1 MRRGTPCRVADC
13 RRMRADTQRSSS
25 SAGSAGSRA
34 LAGRGLLGTVLIWL
48 ALVLTGCAAGP
59 RPDYPRT
66 ASTASEPIH
75 DNRRSVT
82 VVPTWAAV
90 DSTGSWHF
98 TLRIWAS
105 KARTAEIPE
114 WVVRKLTGDLDGL
127 DPAEK
132 QLLAERVADFFADDD
147 LLEEVTFRF
156 VGDPANELFRFEDR
170 TDFNGIVQQ
179 SFSLPVARAQEIAR
193 KQGASDGWLTI
204 EAGYRDVKGQGRI
217 KLLAPSG
224 RSVVSDIDD
233 TIRMTEILKGRAT
246 VLRNTF
252 LKTFE
257 AVPGMRDR
265 YAAYGDGV
273 DFHYV
278 SGAPWQ
284 LYRVLAQFLIEESGF
299 PEGTFHMKNV
309 PKNLAESETWLAWR
323 NLVSGD
329 FTVEHKKAEITALIK
344 ACPDRRFILIGDS
357 GEMDPEIFAAVRDE
371 FPDRIEEILIHDVRG
386 DARVPG
392 SSRLHNMTVIPTPS
406 PPVGRQFG
414 A

>member
-1 MRRGTPCRVADC
+1 MRCGTPCRVADC

-25 SAGSAGSRA
+25 SAGSAVSRA

-59 RPDYPRT
+59 RPDDPRT

-147 LLEEVTFRF
+147 SLEEVTFRF

-179 SFSLPVARAQEIAR
+179 SFSLPVARA
-193 KQGASDGWLTI
+193 
-204 EAGYRDVKGQGRI
+204 AGDRPETGGQ
-217 KLLAPSG
+217 
-224 RSVVSDIDD
+224 
-233 TIRMTEILKGRAT
+233 
-246 VLRNTF
+246 
-252 LKTFE
+252 
-257 AVPGMRDR
+257 
-265 YAAYGDGV
+265 
-273 DFHYV
+273 
-278 SGAPWQ
+278 
-284 LYRVLAQFLIEESGF
+284 
-299 PEGTFHMKNV
+299 
-309 PKNLAESETWLAWR
+309 
-323 NLVSGD
+323 
-329 FTVEHKKAEITALIK
+329 
-344 ACPDRRFILIGDS
+344 
-357 GEMDPEIFAAVRDE
+357 
-371 FPDRIEEILIHDVRG
+371 
-386 DARVPG
+386 
-392 SSRLHNMTVIPTPS
+392 
-406 PPVGRQFG
+406 
-414 A
+414 

>member
-1 MRRGTPCRVADC
+1 MCSGKPREVTDC
-13 RRMRADTQRSSS
+13 RRMRADTQRTSS
-25 SAGSAGSRA
+25 SAGSAESRA
-34 LAGRGLLGTVLIWL
+34 LDGRGLLATILIWL
-48 ALVLTGCAAGP
+48 TLALAGCAAGD
-59 RPDYPRT
+59 RPVYPSTPPT
-66 ASTASEPIH
+66 AFEPVH

-105 KARTAEIPE
+105 KARTVKMPE
-114 WVVRKLTGDLDGL
+114 WVVRELTGDLEGL

-132 QLLAERVADFFADDD
+132 ELLAKRAADFFADDD
-147 LLEEVTFRF
+147 SLEEVTFRF
-156 VGDPANELFRFEDR
+156 VADPAHELFRFERR

-193 KQGASDGWLTI
+193 KQGAGEGWLTI

-224 RSVVSDIDD
+224 RSVVTDIDD
-233 TIRMTEILKGRAT
+233 TIKITDILQGRAAI
-246 VLRNTF
+246 LRNTF
-252 LKTFE
+252 LKAFE

-265 YAAYGDGV
+265 YAAYGDSV

-284 LYRVLAQFLIEESGF
+284 LYRTLDQFLIEESGF

-309 PKNLAESETWLAWR
+309 PKNMAEPETWRAWR
-323 NLVSGD
+323 NLIAGD
-329 FTVEHKKAEITALIK
+329 YTVEHKKAEITALIN

-371 FPDRIEEILIHDVRG
+371 FPDRIEEILIRDVRG
-386 DARVPG
+386 DALEPG
-392 SSRLHNMTVIPTPS
+392 SSRLHNMTVIPP
-406 PPVGRQFG
+406 
-414 A
+414 